1 MERDPTALTFY
12 FSQIDPR
19 GEGPADENRRFARS
33 MASKAMRDI
42 LYGEHDS
49 IKHSIKSS
57 LINLTLA
64 HGGGRRWDPRGAPP
78 PLSCSASPIVGA
90 ISGRCLRERER
101 DTRALRNTG
110 HPQVARW
117 ARGTSF
123 RNCDDVS
130 TREFTILFMGAEK
143 HRGKADDSRDITG
156 MRTGFCNRE

>member
-1 MERDPTALTFY
+1 MERDPAALTFY

-19 GEGPADENRRFARS
+19 GEGSADENRRFARS
-33 MASKAMRDI
+33 MTSEAMRDI

-78 PLSCSASPIVGA
+78 PLSYSASPIVGA

-101 DTRALRNTG
+101 ERERDGPYYRPYVTLGTLRWRDGPGAPRFEIAATLAWGNL
-110 HPQVARW
+110 PYYLW
-117 ARGTSF
+117 AR
-123 RNCDDVS
+123 RNIGE
-130 TREFTILFMGAEK
+130 RLIILV
-143 HRGKADDSRDITG
+143 I
-156 MRTGFCNRE
+156 